1 MSALATKLIHAG
13 ELKPRI
19 AGAVTMPVFQSS
31 TFEYGDETDY
41 HEIKYLRLNNTPNHV
56 VLGDKLAVLEDA
68 ESGLVTASGMAAIS
82 ASLLTVLSQGD
93 HLLAQ
98 YGVYGGTHTL
108 ITESL
113 PRFGIEHDFVD
124 GANPADWER
133 KVKPNTKAIYV
144 ETIANPLLNVPELN
158 ALVEF
163 AKAHKLITLID
174 NTVAS
179 PVNFRPAEL
188 GIDVSLHSGTK
199 YLNGHNDLV
208 AGAVIGRA
216 DLVEEIRRN
225 LNHFGGC
232 LDPHTCFLLHRG
244 MKTLAVRMRHHN
256 ESALAIAEFLD
267 KHDAVDRVHYPGLC
281 EHPSHERAQRLMDG
295 FSGLVSFEVHGDAA
309 GTVAF
314 LKRLEIPILAV
325 SLGGVDSLISR
336 PAAHSHAGLTPA
348 EREEIGIKDTLV
360 RLSVG
365 LEATED
371 LMADLDRALA
381 A

>member
-13 ELKPRI
+13 EVQPRI
-19 AGAVTMPVFQSS
+19 DGAVTMPVFQSS
-31 TFEYGDETDY
+31 TFEYGDEENY
-41 HEIKYLRLNNTPNHV
+41 HDIKYLRLNNTLNHV
-56 VLGDKLAVLEDA
+56 VLGQKLAALENA
-68 ESGLVTASGMAAIS
+68 EAALVTASGMAAIS
-82 ASLLTVLSQGD
+82 ASLLTVLSNGD

-98 YGVYGGTHTL
+98 HGVYGGTHTL

-124 GANPADWER
+124 GADPADWER
-133 KVKPNTKAIYV
+133 HLKPNTKAFYV
-144 ETIANPLLNVPELN
+144 ETIANPLLNVPDLK

-163 AKAHKLITLID
+163 ARAHNLLTLID

-188 GIDVSLHSGTK
+188 GIDLSLHSGTK
-199 YLNGHNDLV
+199 YLNGHNDTV
-208 AGAVIGRA
+208 AGVVVGRTEM
-216 DLVEEIRRN
+216 VEQIRRN

-232 LDPHTCFLLHRG
+232 LDPHACFLLHRG

-256 ESALAIAEFLD
+256 ESALAIAEFLE
-267 KHDAVDRVHYPGLC
+267 KHDAVERVHYPGLC
-281 EHPSHERAQRLMDG
+281 AHPSHERARQLLDG
-295 FSGLVSFEVHGDAA
+295 YSGMVSFEVRGDAA
-309 GTVAF
+309 RTVGF

-325 SLGGVDSLISR
+325 SLGGVDSLVSR
-336 PAAHSHAGLTPA
+336 PAVHSHAGLTKA
-348 EREEIGIKDTLV
+348 EREQIGIKDTLV

-371 LMADLDRALA
+371 LLADLDQAMA